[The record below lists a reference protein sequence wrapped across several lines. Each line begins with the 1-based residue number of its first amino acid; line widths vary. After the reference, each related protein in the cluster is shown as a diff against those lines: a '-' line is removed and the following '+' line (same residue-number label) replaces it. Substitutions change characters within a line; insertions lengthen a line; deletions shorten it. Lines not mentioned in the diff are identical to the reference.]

1 MSQNTAKQNLGDD
14 GDMVAR
20 AAWMHFVG
28 GLTQNEV
35 AKRLGVPTTRAHRH
49 IARAQSL
56 GLVRITVDVAE
67 TSCLALENRLAA
79 RFGLTT
85 CRVAMDIP
93 GQEALP
99 LRALA
104 AAGSDW
110 LDRVLETGIHQV
122 IGIGQGR
129 TLAATVSALAGRDTA
144 RGPSFV
150 SLLGGL
156 TQSFSAAP
164 YDVIHMLTQRTG
176 AQAWLMP
183 VPLYVDSAEDRDVMM
198 SQTILREISERMAQ
212 ASIAI
217 VGIGDLDSGYGAI
230 SAMADG
236 AQAHRALADA
246 GAVAEV
252 LGQFLDAQGQLVE
265 TPLDQRVMAQ
275 PLADLRGKEVVAIAG
290 GTSKHAAIRAALRS
304 GVLTGLVTD
313 ETTARALDTAELDE
327 DAG

>member
-1 MSQNTAKQNLGDD
+1 MSDTTERPVRGEDA
-14 GDMVAR
+14 DMVAR

-56 GLVRITVDVAE
+56 GLVRITVDVPE
-67 TSCLALENRLAA
+67 TSCLALETRLSA

-85 CRVAMDIP
+85 CRVAMDVP

-104 AAGSDW
+104 AAGSAW
-110 LDRVLETGIHQV
+110 LDQVLDSGAHEM

-129 TLAATVSALAGRDTA
+129 TLAATVEALASRDLDKKT
-144 RGPSFV
+144 SFV

-156 TQSFSAAP
+156 TRSFAAAP
-164 YDVIHMLTQRTG
+164 YDVIHMLSQRTR
-176 AQAWLMP
+176 AEAWLMP
-183 VPLYVDSAEDRDVMM
+183 VPLYVDSEKDRAVLM
-198 SQTILREISERMAQ
+198 SQTIMRDISERMAQ
-212 ASIAI
+212 APLAV
-217 VGIGDLDSGYGAI
+217 VGIGDLESGYGAI

-236 AQAHRALADA
+236 AEACQALADA

-252 LGQFLDAQGQLVE
+252 LGQFLDPHGHPVQ
-265 TPLDQRVMAQ
+265 TPLDRRVMAQ
-275 PLADLRGKEVVAIAG
+275 PLAQLRGRDVVAIAG
-290 GTSKHAAIRAALRS
+290 GTSKHDAIRAALRS
-304 GVLTGLVTD
+304 GLLTGLITD
-313 ETTARALDTAELDE
+313 ETTARALDTEE
-327 DAG
+327 DGG